1 MLSFPF
7 QIQSLINLVFSSHLL
22 IVSPPRKSCCIL
34 ACLILSPENL
44 AWQPSDW
51 GSRVWPCRSVHCTPF
66 VARFGQMYLW
76 VASCVQLL
84 VIFASGSGSQEDSI
98 FCTLCG
104 DRYLLCPR
112 GCSVLLGILLFVLV
126 GTRLDI

>member
-84 VIFASGSGSQEDSI
+84 VIFASGSESQEGSI

-104 DRYLLCPR
+104 EISLVSKGLFCTPRNTTVCP
-112 GCSVLLGILLFVLV
+112 G
-126 GTRLDI
+126 